1 MDTYNPTGMSEKPI
15 LRENP
20 SIIKHSLL
28 GISNFKFQF
37 DALKTNNEI
46 LNEKS
51 FVGTK

>member
-1 MDTYNPTGMSEKPI
+1 MYTSNPTGMSEKPI

-20 SIIKHSLL
+20 TNMKQSLL
-28 GISNFKFQF
+28 GISNIKFKL